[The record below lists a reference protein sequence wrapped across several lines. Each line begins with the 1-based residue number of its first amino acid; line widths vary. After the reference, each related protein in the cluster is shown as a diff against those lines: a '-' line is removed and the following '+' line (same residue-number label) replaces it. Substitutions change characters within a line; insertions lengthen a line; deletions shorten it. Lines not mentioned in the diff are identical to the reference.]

1 MKRRYKMGRY
11 GQIKAALPLRF
22 FHLHSSRGLIFRLV
36 TLTRPTICAVT
47 HSLVDHLSPLD
58 PPDRL

>member
-1 MKRRYKMGRY
+1 MMRRY

-47 HSLVDHLSPLD
+47 HSLVRSLKSFGPA
-58 PPDRL
+58 R